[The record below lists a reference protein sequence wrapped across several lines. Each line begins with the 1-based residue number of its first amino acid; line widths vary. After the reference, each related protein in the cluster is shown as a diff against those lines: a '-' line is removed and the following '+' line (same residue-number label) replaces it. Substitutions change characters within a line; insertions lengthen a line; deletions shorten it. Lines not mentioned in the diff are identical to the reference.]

1 MMMITQS
8 SDVKLVSDKML
19 LMAYDL
25 IVTVLINDFKQD
37 IQVFG
42 RSGR

>member
-1 MMMITQS
+1 MMTQS
-8 SDVKLVSDKML
+8 SGVKLVSDKML

-25 IVTVLINDFKQD
+25 IVTVLLNDFKED

>member
-1 MMMITQS
+1 MITQS

>member
-1 MMMITQS
+1 MITQS
-8 SDVKLVSDKML
+8 SEVKLVSDKML